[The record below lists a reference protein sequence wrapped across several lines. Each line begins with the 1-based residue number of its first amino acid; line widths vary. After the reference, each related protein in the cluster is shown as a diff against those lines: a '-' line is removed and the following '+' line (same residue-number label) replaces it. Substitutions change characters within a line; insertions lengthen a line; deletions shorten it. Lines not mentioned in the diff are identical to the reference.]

1 MKKHQSKSLTVSLRW
16 LNQAE
21 ADFDAAQDSLKSE
34 HFEWACFQAQQAAEK
49 ALKAFLFSRGLR
61 AVITHST
68 AELLIEA
75 QKHASFDIPQKYAKT
90 LDSYYIPTRYP
101 NGLPGTSIPA
111 RYYSKEDADIC
122 IKYAELI
129 LKSVKKYIKS

>member
-1 MKKHQSKSLTVSLRW
+1 MKKHQSESLNFSLRW
-16 LNQAE
+16 PYQAE

-49 ALKAFLFSRGLR
+49 SLKAFLFSRGLR

-75 QKHASFDIPQKYAKT
+75 QKYAKT
-90 LDSYYIPTRYP
+90 LDSIYPQDIPMDYLERAFQHVITR
-101 NGLPGTSIPA
+101 
-111 RYYSKEDADIC
+111 RRM
-122 IKYAELI
+122 LI
-129 LKSVKKYIKS
+129 YV